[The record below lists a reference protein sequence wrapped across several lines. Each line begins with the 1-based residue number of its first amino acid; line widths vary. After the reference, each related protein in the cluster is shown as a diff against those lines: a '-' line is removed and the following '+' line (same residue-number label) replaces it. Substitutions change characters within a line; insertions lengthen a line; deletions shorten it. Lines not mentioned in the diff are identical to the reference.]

1 MSSEREMN
9 DADWNLI
16 ADQVFT
22 RWGASARPIITDR
35 TESAKLL
42 AISLGLG
49 GLFGEDIAAER
60 QWMKTPRKDLR
71 GTAYTAVLQGRFDE
85 VLSAVH
91 RECGL

>member
-1 MSSEREMN
+1 MN
-9 DADWNLI
+9 DADWNQI
-16 ADQVFT
+16 ADQAFT

-49 GLFGEDIAAER
+49 TLFREDIKSER
-60 QWMKTPRKDLR
+60 EWMKTPQKCLR

-85 VLSAVH
+85 VLTAVN
-91 RECGL
+91 RARNVS